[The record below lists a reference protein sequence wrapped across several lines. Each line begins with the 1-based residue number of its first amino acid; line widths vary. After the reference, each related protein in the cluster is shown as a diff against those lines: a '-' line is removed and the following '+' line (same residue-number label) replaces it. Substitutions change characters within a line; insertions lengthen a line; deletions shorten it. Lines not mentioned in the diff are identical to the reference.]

1 MKLNKI
7 FSFTVALAVATFA
20 LSGCIRETFPKEAG
34 ITENQLMKN
43 ETAVILQGLLPGIH
57 AGLISTAG
65 YYEHTDYGYYGL
77 QVYHDYECKNCV
89 ANGWLMGQNPLYN
102 RFFNASYGWYYTA
115 NSLMPAMTWMAY
127 YPIIKSCNHIIGIAA
142 DYEEC
147 LGDLQDA
154 EKQVSHLKGVKYKGV
169 EESLEID
176 QRISSIGATEDVTA
190 KKVVDPLDE
199 RIATLV

>member
-1 MKLNKI
+1 MAINDVLSNVAIRLGLKDTEITTLQRKQLELNEQIRQLNDVYELQLVEADKLDKLLLQTKKR
-7 FSFTVALAVATFA
+7 FDVAGPTQKSIIKL
-20 LSGCIRETFPKEAG
+20 
-34 ITENQLMKN
+34 QLKDLFDKQDG
-43 ETAVILQGLLPGIH
+43 ILQPAEIAHKTISIYQEMINKLGLLVI
-57 AGLISTAG
+57 AL
-65 YYEHTDYGYYGL
+65 
-77 QVYHDYECKNCV
+77 
-89 ANGWLMGQNPLYN
+89 QNPTN
-102 RFFNASYGWYYTA
+102 TEA
-115 NSLMPAMTWMAY
+115 
-127 YPIIKSCNHIIGIAA
+127 IEDIAA
-142 DYEEC
+142 DYEDC

>member
-1 MKLNKI
+1 MAINDVLSDVAIRLGLKDTEITTLQRKQLELNEQIRQLNDVYELQLVEADKLDKLLLQTKKR
-7 FSFTVALAVATFA
+7 FDVAGPTQKSIIKL
-20 LSGCIRETFPKEAG
+20 
-34 ITENQLMKN
+34 QLKDLFDRQDG
-43 ETAVILQGLLPGIH
+43 ILQPAEIAHKTISIYQEMINKLGLLVI
-57 AGLISTAG
+57 AL
-65 YYEHTDYGYYGL
+65 
-77 QVYHDYECKNCV
+77 
-89 ANGWLMGQNPLYN
+89 QNPTN
-102 RFFNASYGWYYTA
+102 TED
-115 NSLMPAMTWMAY
+115 
-127 YPIIKSCNHIIGIAA
+127 IEDIAA

>member
-1 MKLNKI
+1 MAINDVLSNVAIRLGLKDTEITTLQMKQLELNEQIRQLNDVYELQLVEADKLDKLLLQAKKR
-7 FSFTVALAVATFA
+7 FDVAGPTQKSIIKL
-20 LSGCIRETFPKEAG
+20 
-34 ITENQLMKN
+34 QLKDLFDRQDG
-43 ETAVILQGLLPGIH
+43 ILQPAEIAHKTISIYQEMINKLGLLVI
-57 AGLISTAG
+57 AL
-65 YYEHTDYGYYGL
+65 
-77 QVYHDYECKNCV
+77 
-89 ANGWLMGQNPLYN
+89 QNPTN
-102 RFFNASYGWYYTA
+102 TED
-115 NSLMPAMTWMAY
+115 
-127 YPIIKSCNHIIGIAA
+127 IEDIAA

>member
-1 MKLNKI
+1 MAINDVLSNVAIRLGLKDTEIATLRKKQLELGALIRALNDVYESQLEEADKLDKLLLQTKKR
-7 FSFTVALAVATFA
+7 FDVAGPTQKSIIKL
-20 LSGCIRETFPKEAG
+20 
-34 ITENQLMKN
+34 QLKDLFDRQDG
-43 ETAVILQGLLPGIH
+43 ILQPAEIAHKTISIYQEMINKLGLLVI
-57 AGLISTAG
+57 AL
-65 YYEHTDYGYYGL
+65 
-77 QVYHDYECKNCV
+77 
-89 ANGWLMGQNPLYN
+89 QNPTN
-102 RFFNASYGWYYTA
+102 TED
-115 NSLMPAMTWMAY
+115 
-127 YPIIKSCNHIIGIAA
+127 IEDIAA

-154 EKQVSHLKGVKYKGV
+154 EKQVSHLKGVKHKGV

>member
-1 MKLNKI
+1 MAINDVLSNVAIRLGLKDTEITTLQRKQLELNEQIRQLNDVYELQLVEADKLDKLLLQTKKR
-7 FSFTVALAVATFA
+7 FDVAGPTQKSIIKL
-20 LSGCIRETFPKEAG
+20 
-34 ITENQLMKN
+34 QLKDLFDRQDG
-43 ETAVILQGLLPGIH
+43 ILQPAEIAHKTISIYQEMINKLGLLVI
-57 AGLISTAG
+57 AL
-65 YYEHTDYGYYGL
+65 
-77 QVYHDYECKNCV
+77 
-89 ANGWLMGQNPLYN
+89 QNPTN
-102 RFFNASYGWYYTA
+102 TED
-115 NSLMPAMTWMAY
+115 
-127 YPIIKSCNHIIGIAA
+127 IEDIAA